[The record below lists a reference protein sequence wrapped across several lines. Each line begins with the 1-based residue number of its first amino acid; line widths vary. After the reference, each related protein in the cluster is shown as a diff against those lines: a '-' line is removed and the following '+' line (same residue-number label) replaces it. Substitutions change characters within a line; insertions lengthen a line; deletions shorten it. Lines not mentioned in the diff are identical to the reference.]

1 MAWWGTALGGT
12 FGLLVGGPLGAMV
25 GAMVGRGIDQGAER
39 AHAFSHR
46 GLDPARIKQLFF
58 ETSFS
63 VMGNLAKADGRV
75 SETEIAYARSVMDRM
90 GLSQGMRSA
99 AIGFFNQ
106 GKDPLFDLTETLGEL
121 RRAVPG
127 TSPMFRLFLE
137 IQIGAAYAD
146 GEPSATQREVLE
158 RIRQVLQ
165 VPISSYRRLEGMI
178 QLQHRIFEAMGAA
191 GAGTW
196 GSDASGRGGAGARS
210 PQNTLAGAY
219 AVLGVEPKASDAEV
233 KRAYRRLINRHHPD
247 KLASRGLPEEAIKMA
262 SQKTQEIIRA
272 YETVT
277 RARGGA

>member
-25 GAMVGRGIDQGAER
+25 GAMVGRGIDRGAER
-39 AHAFSHR
+39 VHAFGHL
-46 GLDPARIKQLFF
+46 GTDPARLKELFF

-63 VMGNLAKADGRV
+63 VMGHLAKADGRV

-99 AIGFFNQ
+99 AILFFNQ
-106 GKDPLFDLTETLGEL
+106 GKDPRFDLTEALGEL
-121 RRAVPG
+121 RRTVPG
-127 TSPMFRLFLE
+127 ASPMSRLFLE

-146 GEPSATQREVLE
+146 GEPVAAQREALE
-158 RIRQVLQ
+158 HIRRILG
-165 VPISSYRRLEGMI
+165 VPLASYRRLEGLI
-178 QLQHRIFEAMGAA
+178 QLQHRIFESVAAA

-196 GSDASGRGGAGARS
+196 GGDASGRGSGGARS
-210 PQNTLAGAY
+210 RQSSLAGAY
-219 AVLGVEPKASDAEV
+219 AVLGVESKASDAEV
-233 KRAYRRLINRHHPD
+233 KRAYRRLINQHHPD
-247 KLASRGLPEEAIKMA
+247 KLASRGLPEEALKLA

-277 RARGGA
+277 RARGA